1 MKEDNKMKKVK
12 VIDIFR
18 DKYTNQ
24 VYKLNDILEVDEKR
38 FNEIKVYVEEIIEE
52 KNETKEDNLEEVN
65 SKDEKQN
72 KRVKKKIKIQ
82 RNSLNLEENLCKKKS
97 NT

>member
-1 MKEDNKMKKVK
+1 MKEDNKLKKVKVK

-38 FNEIKVYVEEIIEE
+38 LDEIKRYVEKVQSKKE
-52 KNETKEDNLEEVN
+52 K
-65 SKDEKQN
+65 
-72 KRVKKKIKIQ
+72 
-82 RNSLNLEENLCKKKS
+82 
-97 NT
+97 

>member
-1 MKEDNKMKKVK
+1 MKEDNKLKKVKVK

-38 FNEIKVYVEEIIEE
+38 FDEIKVYVEEITEE

-65 SKDEKQN
+65 SKDKKTKQESKKEN
-72 KRVKKKIKIQ
+72 K
-82 RNSLNLEENLCKKKS
+82 NSNK
-97 NT
+97 

>member
-1 MKEDNKMKKVK
+1 MKEENKLKKVK

-38 FNEIKVYVEEIIEE
+38 YTEIKAYVEEIIEE
-52 KNETKEDNLEEVN
+52 ENEKEETETDEKNLEEVDSDKEKTKQEN
-65 SKDEKQN
+65 QKNKDSKK
-72 KRVKKKIKIQ
+72 
-82 RNSLNLEENLCKKKS
+82 
-97 NT
+97 

>member
-1 MKEDNKMKKVK
+1 MKEDNKLKKVK

-18 DKYTNQ
+18 DTYTNQ
-24 VYKLNDILEVDEKR
+24 VYELNDILEVDEKR

-65 SKDEKQN
+65 SKDEKTKQESKKEN
-72 KRVKKKIKIQ
+72 KNSKK
-82 RNSLNLEENLCKKKS
+82 
-97 NT
+97 

>member
-1 MKEDNKMKKVK
+1 MKEDNKLKKVK

-24 VYKLNDILEVDEKR
+24 VYELNDILEVDEKR

-52 KNETKEDNLEEVN
+52 KNEIKEDNLEEVN
-65 SKDEKQN
+65 SKDEKTKQESKKEN
-72 KRVKKKIKIQ
+72 KNSKK
-82 RNSLNLEENLCKKKS
+82 
-97 NT
+97 

>member
-1 MKEDNKMKKVK
+1 MKEDNKLKKVK

-24 VYKLNDILEVDEKR
+24 VYELNDILEVDEKR

-65 SKDEKQN
+65 SKDEKTKQESQKEN
-72 KRVKKKIKIQ
+72 KNSKK
-82 RNSLNLEENLCKKKS
+82 
-97 NT
+97 